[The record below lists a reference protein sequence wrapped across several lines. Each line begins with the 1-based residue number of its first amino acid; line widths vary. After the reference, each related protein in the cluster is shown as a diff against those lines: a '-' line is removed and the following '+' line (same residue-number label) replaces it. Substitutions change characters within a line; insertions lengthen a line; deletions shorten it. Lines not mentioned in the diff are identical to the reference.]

1 MRYCEHCGNKIA
13 GEALRHSAFFE
24 NDLLFCHFNL
34 RQEKPED
41 KNSKLMFEGVVWRFK
56 GSESAPLDIRASY
69 SEIVIRRM
77 IENIYP
83 GIIYRQSAQFET
95 GISRLEKL

>member
-1 MRYCEHCGNKIA
+1 MKYCEHCGNRIA
-13 GEALRHSAFFE
+13 GESLRFSTFFE

-34 RQEKPED
+34 RQEKPTD
-41 KNSKLMFEGVVWRFK
+41 KNSQLMFEAVIWRVRNN
-56 GSESAPLDIRASY
+56 ETLPLDIRASY

-77 IENIYP
+77 IEDVYP
-83 GIIYRQSAQFET
+83 GIFYRQSVQFET